1 MMNAAIS
8 TFCRCFS
15 GQRVEDSQMEH
26 FAKIVNGEKPLT
38 IFEKRSI
45 LDVWQV
51 LSTSLILLNFCS
63 KLSLQ
68 VVSQVTFICSKSTIE
83 TLEKVV
89 KYEIHH

>member
-1 MMNAAIS
+1 MNAAIS
-8 TFCRCFS
+8 TFCRYFS
-15 GQRVEDSQMEH
+15 TQRVEDSQMER

-38 IFEKRSI
+38 IFEKRTI

-68 VVSQVTFICSKSTIE
+68 IVSQVTFICSKSTIE
-83 TLEKVV
+83 TEKVV
-89 KYEIHH
+89 KYETHH

>member
-1 MMNAAIS
+1 
-8 TFCRCFS
+8 
-15 GQRVEDSQMEH
+15 MER
-26 FAKIVNGEKPLT
+26 FAKIFNGEKPLT
-38 IFEKRSI
+38 IFEKLTI

-68 VVSQVTFICSKSTIE
+68 VVSQVTFICSKSAIE

-89 KYEIHH
+89 KYEIHN